1 MQVKIKKKDTKS
13 SLIRKLY
20 FLNYSVDQIY
30 DYLKETGKFFTSKSY
45 IQSHINTIK
54 DGGND

>member
-1 MQVKIKKKDTKS
+1 MRAKIKKKDTKNG
-13 SLIRKLY
+13 LIRKLY

-45 IQSHINTIK
+45 IKSHINTLK
-54 DGGND
+54 DGSND